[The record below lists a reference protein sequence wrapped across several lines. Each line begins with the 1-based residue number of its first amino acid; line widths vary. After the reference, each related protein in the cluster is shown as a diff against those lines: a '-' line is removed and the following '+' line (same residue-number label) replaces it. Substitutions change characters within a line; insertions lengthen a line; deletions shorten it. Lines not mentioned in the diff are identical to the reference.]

1 MMEGSKILTYFL
13 FLLFIKAIDLSFS
26 VIDLSD
32 QQFMLSSAEL
42 QKYMVHFK
50 NMKNLSNTW
59 QIFKLLKS

>member
-1 MMEGSKILTYFL
+1 MMEGSKILTYFW

-26 VIDLSD
+26 VTDLSD